1 LPGGQGADAGAPL
14 GCQQA
19 AIVVYVRGLRMLRDG
34 GDLERIVR
42 DGLISFPSR
51 GSLRRLTVGGQATNT
66 GK

>member
-1 LPGGQGADAGAPL
+1 LPGGQSADAGAPL
-14 GCQQA
+14 GRQQA
-19 AIVVYVRGLRMLRDG
+19 AIVVYVRGLGMLRDG

-51 GSLRRLTVGGQATNT
+51 GSRRRLTVGGPATYI